1 MKKYIIFNKKN
12 FSYVIF
18 ILCLLF
24 FSGCGQEPEPVHNSD
39 PIESVPPQESAK
51 VDITDNLSEEEIIEL
66 YRVKIKEIAEEL
78 EIPYSVLDMVYN
90 ISSEIVSADE

>member
-39 PIESVPPQESAK
+39 IIESVPPQESAK

-90 ISSEIVSADE
+90 ISSEIVSGDE

>member
-1 MKKYIIFNKKN
+1 
-12 FSYVIF
+12 
-18 ILCLLF
+18 
-24 FSGCGQEPEPVHNSD
+24 
-39 PIESVPPQESAK
+39 
-51 VDITDNLSEEEIIEL
+51 LSEEEIIEL